1 MLSVIYQFFDKFYP
15 DFNQLCGDEG
25 YYGSPHID
33 GQDKYRI
40 RIDIFKTEG
49 ARSIGS

>member
-1 MLSVIYQFFDKFYP
+1 MLSVIYGFLDKSYL